1 MFDYVSKYPFSVIP
15 LEGKRPLIPW
25 KEFQKR
31 RATLGE
37 LLSWFGQLGPAT
49 GVGVVCGEV
58 SNLTVIDF
66 DEMDPARAFF
76 RKHADVLRC
85 IVQTRRG
92 VHFYFQGAYPT
103 GKFLYGDIK
112 GEGSYVVAPPSV
124 VDGHEYTFVEGFDHF
139 DDLCCGL
146 PMEFDSPTCQTTRQ
160 VRDALSY
167 IMHVESVQGQNGSA
181 GLIRALSILRDESYS
196 EAESLLHIMQWNKE
210 NPNVNPEWSD
220 EELVRATTNV
230 YRRVK

>member
-1 MFDYVSKYPFSVIP
+1 
-15 LEGKRPLIPW
+15 
-25 KEFQKR
+25 
-31 RATLGE
+31 
-37 LLSWFGQLGPAT
+37 
-49 GVGVVCGEV
+49 
-58 SNLTVIDF
+58 
-66 DEMDPARAFF
+66 
-76 RKHADVLRC
+76 
-85 IVQTRRG
+85 
-92 VHFYFQGAYPT
+92 
-103 GKFLYGDIK
+103 
-112 GEGSYVVAPPSV
+112 
-124 VDGHEYTFVEGFDHF
+124 
-139 DDLCCGL
+139 
-146 PMEFDSPTCQTTRQ
+146 MEFDSPTCQTTRQ